1 MRKSEEAV
9 AWVVYKMAVAKKPD
23 GKTPC
28 ASRASGTR
36 WKRPTPASRLSS
48 APGLLTKPKRNS
60 WRGGRPGMPSTPCLG
75 ACEWKRRD
83 EERPALGR

>member
-28 ASRASGTR
+28 ASRPSGTSGDAKHTLPR
-36 WKRPTPASRLSS
+36 RL
-48 APGLLTKPKRNS
+48 
-60 WRGGRPGMPSTPCLG
+60 
-75 ACEWKRRD
+75 
-83 EERPALGR
+83 